1 MAKLIDAV
9 QLIENPKNV
18 PMFVECRGEHEFRFR
33 VGKKYDEEK
42 HCVSMIGGRVVY
54 DIDDYNRKWRA
65 WDELPM
71 AKEPENTPWLPEEP
85 R

>member
-18 PMFVECRGEHEFRFR
+18 PMFIECRGEDEYRFR
-33 VGKKYDEEK
+33 VGKKYDEEM

-65 WDELPM
+65 WDELPTTEDL
-71 AKEPENTPWLPEEP
+71 KNTPWLPEDM